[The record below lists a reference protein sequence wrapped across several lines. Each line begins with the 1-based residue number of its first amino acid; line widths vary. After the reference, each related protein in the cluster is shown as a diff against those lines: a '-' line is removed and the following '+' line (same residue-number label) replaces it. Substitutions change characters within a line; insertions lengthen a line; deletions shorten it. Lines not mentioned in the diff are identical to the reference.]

1 MSVRT
6 YAATAL
12 LASASW
18 LTVGVATPAFA
29 LCEVPDAYS
38 GGCPST
44 PPGDGV
50 GGTDL
55 DGDTESPGSGTDT
68 DTGSDSD
75 TGSES
80 GSGSGTS
87 PGGSGEAPGS
97 GTPATGNARS
107 TPTTLPFTG
116 GELVL
121 MTAIGVGALAGGTA
135 LAVAGRRR
143 THSPA

>member
-12 LASASW
+12 LAGASW

-50 GGTDL
+50 GDTDL

-68 DTGSDSD
+68 
-75 TGSES
+75 
-80 GSGSGTS
+80 GSGTS

>member
-44 PPGDGV
+44 PPDKKGV

-55 DGDTESPGSGTDT
+55 EGGTKSPGSGTDSGT
-68 DTGSDSD
+68 GSGTGSD
-75 TGSES
+75 T
-80 GSGSGTS
+80 GSGTS